1 MAATVFLVFMMI
13 MFLSFIIYYS
23 CESTVSSCRT
33 SFRKCRHSIHR
44 TLFGGRG
51 RELWNQHTE
60 AVVQRDAAAAR
71 DGSAALLGVSA
82 TDDPLEISLASLVG
96 LDVLKEEI
104 RALRRSL
111 VVDRQRRK
119 VTGAARGKGFQGAPH
134 MIFMGSPGT
143 GKTESARLIAK
154 LLKEL
159 RYVDGPLIEVQ
170 RADLV
175 AGFVGQ
181 TALKTRE
188 VVNRAK
194 GGVLFID
201 EAYTLTRRGQ
211 NSDFG
216 VEAVEEIMKDLTSG
230 QSPVTQKRHASLR
243 PFSRGFSQPLPN
255 LFRTSIDPCIPALR
269 SRSPLQATPS
279 LSSLDILVR

>member
-1 MAATVFLVFMMI
+1 MSKDVTVDVASDNTTAYTINVFNSLDNGSDDLAGTIFLVVMLL
-13 MFLSFIIYYS
+13 MFLCFTCYYS
-23 CESTVSSCRT
+23 CTGTVSACRT

-44 TLFGGRG
+44 TLFGARG

-82 TDDPLEISLASLVG
+82 ADDPLEMSLAALVG
-96 LDVLKEEI
+96 LDTLKEEI

-119 VTGAARGKGFQGAPH
+119 VTGAARSKGFQGAPH

-143 GKTESARLIAK
+143 GKTQSARLIAK

-194 GGVLFID
+194 GGVLFIG
-201 EAYTLTRRGQ
+201 ECCG
-211 NSDFG
+211 
-216 VEAVEEIMKDLTSG
+216 
-230 QSPVTQKRHASLR
+230 LR
-243 PFSRGFSQPLPN
+243 PH
-255 LFRTSIDPCIPALR
+255 
-269 SRSPLQATPS
+269 
-279 LSSLDILVR
+279 